1 MLQRQFASGRWAAD
15 GLQIP
20 SRRCDSEPNLYEV
33 KIMGI
38 AENKEVIRKMREAK
52 GLDEMLASMSDD
64 VRWTIMGKTKYSH
77 VMNGK
82 DEITNKLLKP
92 IFAELESMGA
102 NHVDNVIA
110 EGDYVVVQQ
119 HASGRKTKTG
129 NDYNNSYC
137 LVYKVIDGKVKEITE
152 YLDTE
157 LVTSAF
163 GR

>member
-1 MLQRQFASGRWAAD
+1 
-15 GLQIP
+15 
-20 SRRCDSEPNLYEV
+20 
-33 KIMGI
+33 MGA

-52 GLDEMLASMSDD
+52 GLEPMLATMSDD
-64 VRWTIMGKTKYSH
+64 VRWTIIGKTKYSH
-77 VMNGK
+77 TMNGK
-82 DEITNKLLKP
+82 QEIIDKLLKP
-92 IFAELESMGA
+92 IFAELESMGS

-119 HASGRKTKTG
+119 HATGRKTKTG

>member
-1 MLQRQFASGRWAAD
+1 
-15 GLQIP
+15 
-20 SRRCDSEPNLYEV
+20 
-33 KIMGI
+33 MGT
-38 AENKEVIRKMREAK
+38 AENKEVVRQMGEAK
-52 GLDEMLASMSDD
+52 GLDQMLATMSDD
-64 VRWTIMGKTKYSH
+64 VRWTIMGSTKYSLT
-77 VMNGK
+77 MNGK
-82 DEITNKLLKP
+82 KEITEKLLHP

-102 NHVDNVIA
+102 NHVDNIIA

-129 NDYNNSYC
+129 NPYNNSYC
-137 LVYKVIDGKVKEITE
+137 LVFKVVGAKIKEITE